1 MNQMERTRP
10 CVMYTNRWL
19 PVVLE
24 NRGGVTEA
32 SLRLV
37 ITRLITI
44 LIVLVTAVCT
54 ATFFGVPAEGIL
66 GLGGVGGLT
75 FGRGSLNS
83 ITPLSYISRR
93 LDSSLFRA
101 SSPPVRIGYSM
112 IKQSQIIK
120 ASEW

>member
-1 MNQMERTRP
+1 MF
-10 CVMYTNRWL
+10 TNRWL
-19 PVVLE
+19 PVLLE

-44 LIVLVTAVCT
+44 LIVLITAVCT

-75 FGRGSLNS
+75 FGRGRTSPLI
-83 ITPLSYISRR
+83 ITPRLLAATSTCLSFTP
-93 LDSSLFRA
+93 L
-101 SSPPVRIGYSM
+101 
-112 IKQSQIIK
+112 
-120 ASEW
+120 